1 MHVQIAK
8 IGIALWVRWWALRYW
23 RAWSRERHD
32 FVVAGHDGNGGPV
45 ILLRRLAFF
54 TLRVV
59 TRAGSNRDN
68 YKSHQHAPFTVG
80 MLPVEVL
87 PTGHCV

>member
-8 IGIALWVRWWALRYW
+8 IGIALWVRWWALRYC

-32 FVVAGHDGNGGPV
+32 FIVAGYDGNGGPV

-59 TRAGSNRDN
+59 VRAGSNRNKYESD
-68 YKSHQHAPFTVG
+68 SHAPFAVG
-80 MLPVEVL
+80 MLPVEAVSN
-87 PTGHCV
+87 GQCV